1 MNISCKD
8 NENFEFERRIDR
20 GCGFN
25 LNYHQMKFIKLVI

>member
-8 NENFEFERRIDR
+8 NEKFEFERRIDK

-25 LNYHQMKFIKLVI
+25 HQMQFIKLVI